1 MHKNILFLGYEES
14 KTCLINELK
23 KRCCNVDNHNNK
35 IFETNKYDL
44 VITFGYRHLIPRE
57 VLKDSKKPIIN
68 LHISY
73 LPWNRGAHPNF
84 WSFMD
89 QSPSGVTIHEIDEGI
104 DTGPIIYQKY
114 VCFDKNEVTFK
125 DTYNRLIDEIE
136 KLFISKIEY
145 IISQKYV
152 ANPQI
157 NKGTFHKKVELPS
170 RFSGWDAII
179 SDEIKRLNSFQE
191 MNQKSKN

>member
-1 MHKNILFLGYEES
+1 MNKNILFLGYGES
-14 KTCLINELK
+14 ETCLINELK
-23 KRCCNVDNHNNK
+23 KKGCNVDNHNNK
-35 IFETNKYDL
+35 FFEPNKYDL
-44 VITFGYRHLIPRE
+44 VITFGYRHLINQK
-57 VLKDSKKPIIN
+57 VLKETTRPIIN

-114 VCFDKNEVTFK
+114 VCFDENEVTFK

-136 KLFISKIEY
+136 KLFISKIENLISHKY
-145 IISQKYV
+145 I

-157 NKGTFHKKVELPS
+157 NSGTFHNKIDLPS
-170 RFSGWDAII
+170 TFSGWDAN
-179 SDEIKRLNSFQE
+179 IKREIDRIYNL
-191 MNQKSKN
+191 KK